1 MRTLVGHRQN
11 KYYSW
16 RKTANSLPRRFS
28 VNIYRTLPLSS
39 VLAPIEKRFVRETFS
54 RWECYICSLKVLYT
68 DSSDRGNTMSM
79 KNFLG
84 IKSVYDDYKQQ
95 KRKKWARQVPWL
107 ACYWLRPWLWSLQL
121 TSNNKALV
129 NEDTLLRTHFCPWCF
144 LGCANWETFFA
155 GTKCFC
161 TK

>member
-107 ACYWLRPWLWSLQL
+107 ACYWLRRWKTRRSKTSWSNQRQTRISLL
-121 TSNNKALV
+121 YFSALSYYKSSV
-129 NEDTLLRTHFCPWCF
+129 ETNFPISAIAF
-144 LGCANWETFFA
+144 LH
-155 GTKCFC
+155 
-161 TK
+161 